1 MATIKKPP
9 TTITSADSAK
19 VKVVD
24 SKRAMASLKKIRE
37 RDAELLKRL
46 SR

>member
-1 MATIKKPP
+1 MATIKKPSKA
-9 TTITSADSAK
+9 SAAETAK

-24 SKRAMASLKKIRE
+24 SKRAMASLQKIRE

>member
-1 MATIKKPP
+1 MATIKKP
-9 TTITSADSAK
+9 TTTSAADTAK

-24 SKRAMASLKKIRE
+24 SERAMASLEKIRV

>member
-1 MATIKKPP
+1 MSTIKKPLKAS
-9 TTITSADSAK
+9 TAEAAK

-24 SKRAMASLKKIRE
+24 SKRAMASLQKIRE
-37 RDAELLKRL
+37 RDADLLKRL

>member
-1 MATIKKPP
+1 MATTDKKTPD
-9 TTITSADSAK
+9 TANAAK

-24 SKRAMASLKKIRE
+24 SKKAMATLNKIRK

>member
-1 MATIKKPP
+1 MATTDKK
-9 TTITSADSAK
+9 TSDTAHAAK

-24 SKRAMASLKKIRE
+24 SKKAMATLDKIRK

>member
-1 MATIKKPP
+1 MATIKKPSK
-9 TTITSADSAK
+9 TSSADTAK

-37 RDAELLKRL
+37 RDSELLKRL